1 MKSGECME
9 NQVVEKKNTPLF
21 ILKVIGNVIFYS
33 VIALLLLFSIMNING
48 GNKTQGFPNIFGK
61 GFLSVQS
68 DSMKGENP
76 DSFVRGDLLFVD
88 VFNPKDYDSLEVGM
102 IVTFYDDNIDNL
114 NSHRIVY
121 IARDDNGK
129 ILSLAVQ
136 GDFSVSLSGTYNP
149 ADPNRGSIDMDL
161 LNRKDVVNLMADDIK
176 GVVTGKWSGAG
187 TALDFMRNYWL
198 FIFVLPV
205 LCLMLFE
212 IFMVV
217 KNVMALQ
224 AEKQRIANKEQTA
237 IDMEAQKEELRK
249 QILAEMDNEQVKE
262 AMRAQILAELKAEE
276 EKKKEEENK

>member
-1 MKSGECME
+1 ME
-9 NQVVEKKNTPLF
+9 NNVVEKKNTPLF
-21 ILKVIGNVIFYS
+21 ILKVIGNVIFYL
-33 VIALLLLFSIMNING
+33 VIALLLLFSIMNIKG
-48 GNKTQGFPNIFGK
+48 GNRTQGFPNIFGK

-68 DSMKGENP
+68 DSMDGDQP
-76 DSFVRGDLLFVD
+76 DSFVKGDLLFVD

-102 IVTFYDDNIDNL
+102 IVTFYDENIKNL

-121 IARDDNGK
+121 IARDEAGK
-129 ILSLAVQ
+129 IISLAVQ
-136 GDFSVSLSGTYNP
+136 GDYTVLAFNGVY
-149 ADPNRGSIDMDL
+149 DPTDPEKGELNMML
-161 LNRKDVVNLMADDIK
+161 LNRKDVVNLTASDIK

-187 TALDFMRNYWL
+187 TALDTMRDYWI

-249 QILAEMDNEQVKE
+249 QILAEMANEQAKE

>member
-1 MKSGECME
+1 ME
-9 NQVVEKKNTPLF
+9 NNVVEKKNTPLF
-21 ILKVIGNVIFYS
+21 ILKVIGNVIFYL

-68 DSMKGENP
+68 DSMFGTNP

-121 IARDDNGK
+121 IARDEAGK

-136 GDFSVSLSGTYNP
+136 GDKM
-149 ADPNRGSIDMDL
+149 ADLRGVYDPTDPEKGKLNMEL
-161 LNRKDVVNLMADDIK
+161 LNSHDVANLTADDIK
-176 GVVTGKWSGAG
+176 GIVTGKWSGAG

-249 QILAEMDNEQVKE
+249 QILAEMDNEQAKE

>member
-1 MKSGECME
+1 ME
-9 NQVVEKKNTPLF
+9 NNVVEKKNTSLF
-21 ILKVIGNVIFYS
+21 ILKVIGNVIFYL

-68 DSMKGENP
+68 DSMEGTNP
-76 DSFVRGDLLFVD
+76 DSFVKGDLLFVD

-121 IARDDNGK
+121 IARDDAGK
-129 ILSLAVQ
+129 IISLAVQ
-136 GDFSVSLSGTYNP
+136 GDYTALGFGVY
-149 ADPNRGSIDMDL
+149 DPTDPEKGQLNMTL
-161 LNRKDVVNLMADDIK
+161 LNRKDVANLTADDIK
-176 GVVTGKWSGAG
+176 GIVTGKWSGAG

-249 QILAEMDNEQVKE
+249 QILAEMDNEQAKE

>member
-1 MKSGECME
+1 ME

-21 ILKVIGNVIFYS
+21 ILKVIGNVIFYLI
-33 VIALLLLFSIMNING
+33 IALLLLFSIMNING

-68 DSMKGENP
+68 NSMEGTNP
-76 DSFVRGDLLFVD
+76 DSFVKGDLLFVD

-121 IARDDNGK
+121 IARDDDGK

-136 GDFSVSLSGTYNP
+136 GDRSVGLSGTYNP

-176 GVVTGKWSGAG
+176 GVVTGKWSGVGA
-187 TALDFMRNYWL
+187 TLDFMRNYWL

-249 QILAEMDNEQVKE
+249 QILAEMANEQAKE

>member
-21 ILKVIGNVIFYS
+21 ILKVIGNVVFYLI
-33 VIALLLLFSIMNING
+33 IALLLLFSIMNING

-68 DSMKGENP
+68 NSMEGTNL
-76 DSFVRGDLLFVD
+76 DSFTKGDLLFVD
-88 VFNPKDYDSLEVGM
+88 VFDPKDYDNLEVGM
-102 IVTFYDDNIDNL
+102 IVTFYDENIKNL

-136 GDFSVSLSGTYNP
+136 GDYIANLMGVY
-149 ADPNRGSIDMDL
+149 DPLDPEKGPLNMTL
-161 LNRKDVVNLMADDIK
+161 LNRKDVVNLTANDIK
-176 GVVTGKWSGAG
+176 GIYTGKWQGAG
-187 TALDFMRNYWL
+187 KALDTMRDYWL

-224 AEKQRIANKEQTA
+224 AEKQRIANKEQATA
-237 IDMEAQKEELRK
+237 DLEAQKEELRK
-249 QILAEMDNEQVKE
+249 QIMAELDKE
-262 AMRAQILAELKAEE
+262 ALRAQIIAEMKAEQE
-276 EKKKEEENK
+276 KKEEENK

>member
-1 MKSGECME
+1 ME
-9 NQVVEKKNTPLF
+9 NNVVEKKNTPLF

-33 VIALLLLFSIMNING
+33 VIALLLLFSIMNIKG
-48 GNKTQGFPNIFGK
+48 GNRTQGFPNIFGK

-68 DSMKGENP
+68 NSMKGDNP
-76 DSFVRGDLLFVD
+76 DSFNKGDLLFVD

-102 IVTFYDDNIDNL
+102 IVTFYDENIKNL

-121 IARDDNGK
+121 IARDEAGK

-136 GDFSVSLSGTYNP
+136 GDWT
-149 ADPNRGSIDMDL
+149 
-161 LNRKDVVNLMADDIK
+161 VNLHGLYDPTDPSKGELNIRLINSRDVANLAASDIK

-187 TALDFMRNYWL
+187 TTLDTIRDYWI

-224 AEKQRIANKEQTA
+224 AEKQRIANKEQA
-237 IDMEAQKEELRK
+237 VVDMEAQKEELRK
-249 QILAEMDNEQVKE
+249 QILAEMANEQAKE